1 MTNNASLQKLT
12 PMMKQYLSMKEKYPD
27 SILFFRMG
35 DFYEMFLDDA
45 LEASKLLQIT
55 LTSRNKGD
63 DKAPMCGVPYHSAD
77 GYIAKLTKLGKKV
90 AICEQITDPSLPGL
104 VERDV
109 VRVVTPGTTIDDS
122 VLDQKTNNFVLA
134 VTFVNDE
141 FSLAYADISTGEFK
155 STSVKN
161 EKELYAEISRIS
173 PAEIILDELLSES
186 DFGSKLKKNFESI
199 FFFPFNSGQS
209 ATENA
214 TEFLMDYFRSTQK
227 TALKHVAEPKSYE
240 INEFMPLDEAIL
252 RNLEL
257 LQTMRENKREGSL
270 LWVLDKTQTPMG
282 GRLLKHILTH
292 PLINK
297 VEIDLR
303 VNAVEALIKNYE
315 LHEDLILSLKNI
327 MDMER
332 LLARLSLGRGN
343 ARDLVGLKN
352 SLNNVPAIKG
362 LLSGNDSKL
371 LENIKTNLD
380 DLPDVRRLIENA
392 INDEPP
398 VSISDGGMIRDGFD
412 AELDEYRSISKEGKN
427 FIQNLQISE
436 IEKTGINTLKVR
448 YNKVFGYYIEVSK
461 GQVDKVPENYIRKQT
476 LVNAERYI
484 TPELKEFEEK
494 ILGAEDKI
502 VAIEQRLFTEI
513 REQVVSNLDRIQGTA
528 RQISLLDVICGFA
541 AVAKQNNYCKPEVF
555 EDGDIEIFEGR
566 HPVVEKMST
575 DMRFIPNDA
584 VLSQDGER
592 VLLITG
598 PNMGGKSTYLRQTAL
613 ITLMAQI
620 GSFVPAKNA
629 KIAICDRI
637 FTRVGASDNLVKG
650 QSTFMVEMQET
661 SHILANATRRSL
673 IILDEVGRGT
683 STYDGMSIA
692 WAIFEYLHDKIKAKT
707 LFATHYHELISLAD
721 KLGNAANYAVAV
733 TENED
738 EGVVFLYKVIRG
750 GVDRSYGIEVAKLAG
765 LPDELVRRANQILI
779 DLEEGVLEKGIANE
793 LGDATKR
800 VPDSQ
805 LALGLKSDETEGREH
820 GGVGKGV
827 LERDPAIEEL
837 KNIDLN
843 SLTPLE
849 ALNRLNEIKKNL

>member
-1 MTNNASLQKLT
+1 MATNPNPQKLT

-27 SILFFRMG
+27 CILFFRMG

-45 LEASKLLQIT
+45 LEAAKLLQIT

-77 GYIAKLTKLGKKV
+77 GYIAKLMKLGKKV
-90 AICEQITDPSLPGL
+90 AICEQITDPGLHGL

-109 VRVVTPGTTIDDS
+109 VRVVTPGTTLDDS
-122 VLDQKTNNFVLA
+122 VLDQKTNNYVLA
-134 VTFVNDE
+134 IKYNNNA
-141 FSLAYADISTGEFK
+141 FSLAYADISTGEFR
-155 STSVKN
+155 STNALS
-161 EKELYAEISRIS
+161 EKDLNAEIGRIA
-173 PAEIILDELLSES
+173 PAEIILNES
-186 DFGSKLKKNFESI
+186 LFETDFVAKLKKNFESI
-199 FFFPFNSGQS
+199 FFFPFK
-209 ATENA
+209 TVENDETGA
-214 TEFLMDYFRSTQK
+214 TEFLMDYFKTTQK
-227 TALKHVAEPKSYE
+227 TALNHVSEPKSYE
-240 INEFMPLDEAIL
+240 INDFMPLDEATL

-257 LQTMRENKREGSL
+257 LQTMRENKKEGSL

-282 GRLLKHILTH
+282 GRMLKHILTH

-303 VNAVEALIKNYE
+303 INAVRELINNHS

-332 LLARLSLGRGN
+332 LLSRLSLGRGN
-343 ARDLVGLKN
+343 ARDLIGLKN
-352 SLNNVPAIKG
+352 SLNMIPSIKQLLDESGSTLLDNVK
-362 LLSGNDSKL
+362 D
-371 LENIKTNLD
+371 NLD
-380 DLPDVRRLIENA
+380 EMPDICALIESA
-392 INDEPP
+392 IVDKPP
-398 VSISDGGMIRDGFD
+398 VSVSDGGMIRDGFNS
-412 AELDEYRSISKEGKN
+412 ELDEYRVISREGKS

-436 IEKTGINTLKVR
+436 IEKTKINNLKVR

-502 VAIEQRLFTEI
+502 VFIEQKLFTEI
-513 REQVVSNLDRIQGTA
+513 RERVVKNIDRIQVTA
-528 RQISLLDVICGFA
+528 RQIALLDVVCGFTVA
-541 AVAKQNNYCKPEVF
+541 AKENHYCKPEIF
-555 EDGDIEIFEGR
+555 EEGDIEILEGR
-566 HPVVEKMST
+566 HPVVEKMSS
-575 DMRFIPNDA
+575 DMRFVPNDA
-584 VLSQDGER
+584 GLIQNAER
-592 VLLITG
+592 IFLITG

-620 GSFVPAKNA
+620 GSFVPAKTA

-661 SHILANATRRSL
+661 SYIISNATNRSL

-692 WAIFEYLHDKIKAKT
+692 WAIFEYLHDKIQAKT

-721 KLGNAANYAVAV
+721 KLYNAANYAVAV

-738 EGVVFLYKVIRG
+738 EGVVFLYKVVPG

-765 LPDELVRRANQILI
+765 LPDDLVRRASQILI
-779 DLEEGVLEKGIANE
+779 DLEEGILEKGIASE
-793 LGDATKR
+793 LGDFSKR
-800 VPDSQ
+800 VPNSQ
-805 LALGLKSDETEGREH
+805 LALGLSADEQSDLRNH
-820 GGVGKGV
+820 GTLNKV
-827 LERDPAIEEL
+827 DPAIEEL
-837 KNIDLN
+837 KNINLN

-849 ALNRLNEIKKNL
+849 ALNRLSEIKKNL

>member
-1 MTNNASLQKLT
+1 MTNNAGSQKLT
-12 PMMKQYLSMKEKYPD
+12 PMMKQYLSMKEKNPD

-45 LEASKLLQIT
+45 LEAAKLLQIT

-63 DKAPMCGVPYHSAD
+63 DKAPMCGVPYHAAD
-77 GYIAKLTKLGKKV
+77 AYIAKLTKMGKKV
-90 AICEQITDPSLPGL
+90 AICEQITDPGLPGL
-104 VERDV
+104 VERDI
-109 VRVVTPGTTIDDS
+109 VRVVTPGTTLDDS
-122 VLDQKTNNFVLA
+122 VLDQNTNNYVLA
-134 VTFVNDE
+134 IKYINNV
-141 FSLAYADISTGEFK
+141 FSLAYADISTGEFR
-155 STSVKN
+155 STGVSS
-161 EKELYAEISRIS
+161 EKDLNAEIERIA
-173 PAEIILDELLSES
+173 PAEIILDELFFES
-186 DFGSKLKKNFESI
+186 DFASKLKKNFESI

-209 ATENA
+209 SGENA

-227 TALKHVAEPKSYE
+227 TALKHVSEPKSYE
-240 INEFMPLDEAIL
+240 INEFMPLDEATL

-257 LQTMRENKREGSL
+257 LQTMRENKKEGSL

-303 VNAVEALIKNYE
+303 VNAVEALINNHE
-315 LHEDLILSLKNI
+315 LHEDLVLSLKNI

-332 LLARLSLGRGN
+332 LLSRLSMGRGN
-343 ARDLVGLKN
+343 ARDLIGLKN
-352 SLNNVPAIKG
+352 SLNMIPSIKQ
-362 LLSGNDSKL
+362 LLKGSGSKL
-371 LENIKTNLD
+371 LDNVKENLD
-380 DLPDVRRLIENA
+380 ELPDIRSLVEKA

-398 VSISDGGMIRDGFD
+398 VSISDGGMIRDGFNS
-412 AELDEYRSISKEGKN
+412 ELDEYRVISREGKS

-436 IEKTGINTLKVR
+436 IDKTGINNLKVR
-448 YNKVFGYYIEVSK
+448 YNKIFGYYIEVSK

-502 VAIEQRLFTEI
+502 VALEQKLFTEI
-513 REQVVSNLDRIQGTA
+513 RERVVKNIDRIQATA
-528 RQISLLDVICGFA
+528 RQIALLDVVCGFA
-541 AVAKQNNYCKPEVF
+541 ATAKENHYCRPEIV
-555 EDGDIEIFEGR
+555 EEGDIEILEGR

-575 DMRFIPNDA
+575 DMRFVPNDSA
-584 VLSQDGER
+584 LTQNGER
-592 VLLITG
+592 ILLITG
-598 PNMGGKSTYLRQTAL
+598 PNMGGKSTFLRQTAL

-620 GSFVPAKNA
+620 GSFVPAKSA

-661 SHILANATRRSL
+661 CYIISNATNRSL

-692 WAIFEYLHDKIKAKT
+692 WAIFEYLHDKIQAKT
-707 LFATHYHELISLAD
+707 LFATHYHELISLAN

-733 TENED
+733 TESED
-738 EGVVFLYKVIRG
+738 EGVVFLYKVVRG

-765 LPDELVRRANQILI
+765 LPDDLVSRANQILT

-793 LGDATKR
+793 LRDATKR
-800 VPDSQ
+800 VPESQ
-805 LALGLKSDETEGREH
+805 LALGLRTDEPEFREH
-820 GGVGKGV
+820 GMIGKDV